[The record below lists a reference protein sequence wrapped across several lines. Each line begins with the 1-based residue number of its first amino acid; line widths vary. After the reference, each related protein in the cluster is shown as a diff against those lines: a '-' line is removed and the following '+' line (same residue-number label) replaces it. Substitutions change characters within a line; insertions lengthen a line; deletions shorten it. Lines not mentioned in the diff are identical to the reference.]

1 MRHGYNCYPFRRPQI
16 GRSQIAIRGVRH
28 ETEEVQ
34 RQPRPAHWGLTA
46 RIAFR
51 FCFVYFGLYC
61 LATQIVTTL
70 FSPNQGDDIP
80 DPATL
85 WPLRKLILW
94 TAVHILHVR
103 TTVAYDSNSGSGDG
117 IFGWVLAFCLLVIAI
132 LATGFWSVLDRK
144 RENYV
149 KLSKWFRLFIRFSL
163 AGQMLNYGM
172 SKVIPV
178 QMPYPSLT
186 RLLEPF
192 GNFSPMGVLWSSIG
206 ASRTYEIFAGCAE
219 VLAGLLLIVPRTAM
233 FGALI
238 CLADMIQVFML
249 NMTYDVPVKLFSFHL
264 ILLALLLLAPD
275 LPRLV
280 NVFFRNRT
288 VAPSAH
294 AQTFITRRANRAALT
309 AQILFGLWLVGM
321 NVYGSW
327 TAWHL
332 YGGGRSNSALY
343 GIWNVDQLTIDGQI
357 RPPLLTDNERWRRVI
372 FDFPTRMAFQRMDD
386 SIARYGTSINVNGKI
401 LALTNDDNKNWKASF
416 AFQRPAQDQLV
427 LDGDM
432 DSHKV
437 HMQLKLLDRNKFLLV
452 SRGFHWIQETPIN
465 R

>member
-1 MRHGYNCYPFRRPQI
+1 M
-16 GRSQIAIRGVRH
+16 
-28 ETEEVQ
+28 
-34 RQPRPAHWGLTA
+34 
-46 RIAFR
+46 
-51 FCFVYFGLYC
+51 YFGLYC
-61 LATQIVTTL
+61 LATQIVAGL

-85 WPLRKLILW
+85 WPLRQIILW

-103 TTVAYDSNSGSGDG
+103 TTVAYDNNSGSGDG
-117 IFGWVLAFCLLVIAI
+117 MFAWVLVFCLLVIAI
-132 LATGFWSVLDRK
+132 LATGIWSVLDRK

-149 KLSKWFRLFIRFSL
+149 MLSKWFRLFIRFSL

-172 SKVIPV
+172 FKVIPV

-206 ASRTYEIFAGCAE
+206 ASQAYEIFAGCAE
-219 VLAGLLLIVPRTAM
+219 VLGGLLLIVPRTAM

-264 ILLALLLLAPD
+264 VLLALLLLAPD

-280 NVFFRNRT
+280 NVFFGNRT

-294 AQTFITRRANRAALT
+294 AQLFSTRRANRT
-309 AQILFGLWLVGM
+309 AFTLQILFGLWLVGM
-321 NVYGSW
+321 NVHGSW

-332 YGGGRSNSALY
+332 YGDGRPKSALY
-343 GIWNVDQLTIDGQI
+343 GIWNVDQLTIDGQV

-372 FDFPTRMAFQRMDD
+372 FDSPTRMVFQRMDD
-386 SIARYGTSINVNGKI
+386 SIARFGASINVDGKI
-401 LALTNDDNKNWKASF
+401 LALTNADEKNWKASF
-416 AFQRPAQDQLV
+416 TFQRPAPDQLV

-432 DSHKV
+432 DRHKV

-452 SRGFHWIQETPIN
+452 SRGIHWIQEIPFN